1 MRVMLSVALTLMLGL
16 AISCSATMPESLPEA
31 EEARLKEELNDRS
44 FRQFEPSGDADPRKG
59 VILEFF
65 DGITLWAQYAAGEY
79 AVWEWEISAQDFL
92 ILSRGDAGYEL
103 IFVKPRSR
111 QKIPMEC
118 ENCIDVLEVSVS
130 VRNVEEGMISFKLND
145 PEGNLPLPFP
155 VFDGWTRFEE
165 DEYFE

>member
-16 AISCSATMPESLPEA
+16 AISCSATMPRPLPEA

-44 FRQFEPSGDADPRKG
+44 FRQFEPSRDADPRKG

-65 DGITLWAQYAAGEY
+65 DGITLWAQYAEGEY
-79 AVWEWEISAQDFL
+79 AVWEWEISAQDFR
-92 ILSRGDAGYEL
+92 ILSSGDAEYEL

-111 QKIPMEC
+111 QEIPMEC
-118 ENCIDVLEVSVS
+118 ENCIDVPEVSVS